1 MTSKLVIIGS
11 NSIHCKRFIQ
21 GVLDNR
27 NYKIAIITN
36 LQMPEFADLKQ
47 YQVNFALSN
56 IKAKKQI
63 AEILNIEKPEIVHI
77 HQANSYAWHSLRAI
91 RSLKF
96 KPKTILTAWGS
107 DVLLLPKESR
117 ILARIVRYSLLNADI
132 ITSDS
137 LYMSGVINQLL
148 NGVTKPI
155 HTINFGIQDLPLKQ
169 DVSNKKKVILSNRL
183 HKPLYR
189 IDKIISAF
197 AVLMNNQLIDA
208 DYQLIVAAGGEET
221 DNLVK
226 LAKKLGIEGKVL
238 FTGMIPYKELV
249 EYYKIAKI
257 FVSVPESDG
266 TASSLLEAMAYGCV
280 PVLSNLPANLEW
292 VINDYN
298 GFISVNINELQ
309 FEIIKAVKL
318 IENSVTY
325 QHLYD
330 FNYRLIENK
339 ATLASNINKFIELYQ

>member
-21 GVLDNR
+21 GVLDNS

-197 AVLMNNQLIDA
+197 AVLINNELIDA

>member
-21 GVLDNR
+21 GVLDNS
-27 NYKIAIITN
+27 NYEIAIITN
-36 LQMPEFADLKQ
+36 LQMPDFADLKQ

-155 HTINFGIQDLPLKQ
+155 HTINFGIQELPLKQ
-169 DVSNKKKVILSNRL
+169 DISNKKKLILSNRL

-226 LAKKLGIEGKVL
+226 LVQKLGIEGKVL

-266 TASSLLEAMAYGCV
+266 TASSLLEAMAYGCI

-298 GFISVNINELQ
+298 GFISVNLNELQ

-318 IENSVTY
+318 AEHSITY

-330 FNYRLIENK
+330 FNYALIENK

>member
-1 MTSKLVIIGS
+1 MTSKLVIVGS

-21 GVLDNR
+21 GILDNS
-27 NYKIAIITN
+27 NYEVVIITN

-47 YQVNFALSN
+47 YTVNFALTN

-117 ILARIVRYSLLNADI
+117 ILARIVRYSLVNADV

-155 HTINFGIQDLPLKQ
+155 HTINFGIQELPLKQ
-169 DVSNKKKVILSNRL
+169 EIRNKKKLILSNRL

-197 AVLMNNQLIDA
+197 AGLINNQLLDA
-208 DYQLIVAAGGEET
+208 DYQLIVAAGGEES
-221 DNLVK
+221 DNLHK
-226 LAKKLGIEGKVL
+226 LAQKFGVADKIQ

-298 GFISVNINELQ
+298 GFISVNLNELQ
-309 FEIIKAVKL
+309 LEIIKAVK
-318 IENSVTY
+318 ITDNPEAYRS
-325 QHLYD
+325 LYD
-330 FNYRLIENK
+330 FNYQLIENK
-339 ATLASNINKFIELYQ
+339 ATLKCNINKFIELYQ

>member
-21 GVLDNR
+21 GVLDNS

-63 AEILNIEKPEIVHI
+63 AEILNVEKPEIVHI
-77 HQANSYAWHSLRAI
+77 HQANSYAWHSLRAV
-91 RSLKF
+91 RSLQS

-148 NGVTKPI
+148 TGVTKPI

-169 DVSNKKKVILSNRL
+169 DVSNKKKLILSNRL

-189 IDKIISAF
+189 VDKIISAF
-197 AVLMNNQLIDA
+197 AVLINNELIDA

-318 IENSVTY
+318 IENSATY